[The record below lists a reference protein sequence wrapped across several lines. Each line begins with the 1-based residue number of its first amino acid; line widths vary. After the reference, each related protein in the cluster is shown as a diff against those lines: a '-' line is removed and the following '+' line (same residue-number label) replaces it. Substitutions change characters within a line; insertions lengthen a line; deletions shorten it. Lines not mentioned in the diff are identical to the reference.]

1 MFKSFV
7 EFVQFKEE
15 QFLENKDYPIKD
27 KEYWDKYDKE
37 QIERKKIED
46 ELMAIAKSNFNS
58 ALDLANT
65 YESLDDAIASY
76 AQNAEDTA
84 RELRFDGNDQ
94 MAAYQLVYNLYND
107 YKAKLKSQKKI

>member
-15 QFLENKDYPIKD
+15 QFIENIDLD
-27 KEYWDKYDKE
+27 KFDKE

-46 ELMAIAKSNFNS
+46 KLMAIAKSSLNS
-58 ALDLANT
+58 ALDDVDN
-65 YESLDDAIASY
+65 YKSVDDAIESY

-94 MAAYQLVYNLYND
+94 MAAYHLVYKLYND
-107 YKAKLKSQKKI
+107 YKVKNKITEKNIK